1 MAEQHSPSSSHN
13 TLIGHGQDP
22 QLMALVDGL
31 VHDRLMAIEQSYRHE
46 IALREQALQAQQQE
60 GQILQGR
67 LDALQS
73 QLMALQVH
81 SGYVFHLYN
90 RVSVF

>member
-1 MAEQHSPSSSHN
+1 
-13 TLIGHGQDP
+13 
-22 QLMALVDGL
+22 MALVDGL
-31 VHDRLMAIEQSYRHE
+31 VHDRLIEQSCCHE
-46 IALREQALQAQQQE
+46 ITLREQALQAQQQE

-81 SGYVFHLYN
+81 SGYVFHPYN